1 MSQTHGRPQLIPASF
16 KCSSTN
22 IDTCLE
28 LFGCC
33 EANSRHILECV
44 YTSKNI
50 SATSGVLVSH
60 YKLVSDNSF
69 TVGKF
74 LTATRYSLKDD
85 QENDPLRLVSYETP
99 KDFLMN
105 TIKTNRTYTEFVQQN

>member
-1 MSQTHGRPQLIPASF
+1 MIN
-16 KCSSTN
+16 C
-22 IDTCLE
+22 
-28 LFGCC
+28 
-33 EANSRHILECV
+33 ILECV

-105 TIKTNRTYTEFVQQN
+105 TIKTNRTYTDNSLVSSTFFGGKGSQFSGDMVSKIILFEK